1 MSGTI
6 RNQNHATFHL
16 ILLVLAA
23 QISQLYGDKKINKK
37 ATAMKLGGFLKKSD
51 LFILSKITLLAHQ
64 VVTGQSKPTA
74 LRNQRF
80 SYKNTTRRNFLI
92 LVILTA

>member
-1 MSGTI
+1 MI
-6 RNQNHATFHL
+6 
-16 ILLVLAA
+16 
-23 QISQLYGDKKINKK
+23 YGDKKINKK

>member
-1 MSGTI
+1 MI
-6 RNQNHATFHL
+6 
-16 ILLVLAA
+16 
-23 QISQLYGDKKINKK
+23 YGDKKIYKK